1 MSDNDKYQGFDSMPE
16 DTDAVDTETADT
28 PVFDTAAMRE
38 PSEAS
43 RVDVDEARAEPPVEV
58 SDDRVKVAHGQPYTP
73 PYFQPYYGQPYY
85 HRPSGQ
91 QPVYRPYGTQGQ
103 APYYQHAQ
111 YGPTPPSPAPRT
123 KGRKKGLTL
132 FFSVLGI
139 ILVFCIVLAGVS
151 IGLRD
156 TLPIGGD
163 DTNNSGLTTN
173 DNASLEIRQT
183 PEHTS
188 GTSPAGALTPV
199 EVAEKVSPSVVGVIV
214 YANETGKI
222 ASEGSGVVMG
232 PDTTGDYTY
241 IVTCAHV
248 ISASDTYISI
258 QISDGTQYE
267 AEMVGY
273 DLRTD
278 VGVVKAKAKGLKA
291 AEFGNSDALRVGEQV
306 FAVGNPGG
314 TEFFGSFTG
323 GMVSAINRPVSSEIG
338 YSMESI
344 QHDAAINPGNSGGA
358 LVNLYGQ
365 VVGINSQKIVAAS
378 YEGMGFAIPI
388 VSAKVIV
395 DSLIKHG
402 YIPNRPKLG
411 VTYLPVSAN
420 QVYSIIVQSKGYP
433 GGSIYIESISAD
445 SDLVNTKARTG
456 DIIIAAN
463 GKKLDSSGV
472 LLELIEKGK
481 VGDTITLRLCRVG
494 SNYQTT
500 EFDVKVKLVEDKG
513 GTVEKATQPEDTTT
527 TDPFEFFRNPW
538 GN

>member
-1 MSDNDKYQGFDSMPE
+1 MSDNDRFEEYDLEPE
-16 DTDAVDTETADT
+16 STDVSDPDTPDT
-28 PVFDTAAMRE
+28 PVIDTSSTETIPDSAGVDTDEE
-38 PSEAS
+38 PAQPP
-43 RVDVDEARAEPPVEV
+43 AEVAE
-58 SDDRVKVAHGQPYTP
+58 DRVKMPHEQAYPPPYTP
-73 PYFQPYYGQPYY
+73 PYYGQPYY
-85 HRPSGQ
+85 HPSGQ
-91 QPVYRPYGTQGQ
+91 QPMYRPYGAQGQ
-103 APYYQHAQ
+103 PPYYSQAQ
-111 YGPTPPSPAPRT
+111 YGPTPPPPAPQT
-123 KGRKKGLTL
+123 KGRKKGLTV

-151 IGLRD
+151 IGLHGNLPVGGTD
-156 TLPIGGD
+156 T
-163 DTNNSGLTTN
+163 TTSSLTTN
-173 DNASLEIRQT
+173 DDASLEIRQT
-183 PEHTS
+183 PEQTS
-188 GTSPAGALTPV
+188 GGSPAGVLTPV
-199 EVAEKVSPSVVGVIV
+199 EVADKVSPSVVGVIV
-214 YANETGKI
+214 YANATGKI

-241 IVTCAHV
+241 IITCAHV
-248 ISASDTYISI
+248 ISSSDTYISI

-278 VGVVKAKAKGLKA
+278 VGVVKAKATGLKA
-291 AEFGNSDALRVGEQV
+291 AEFGDSDAMRVGEQV

-338 YSMESI
+338 YTMQSI

-358 LVNLYGQ
+358 LVNIYGQ
-365 VVGINSQKIVAAS
+365 VVGINSQKIVASS

-395 DSLIKHG
+395 DNLIKYG
-402 YIPNRPKLG
+402 YIPDRPKLG
-411 VTYLPVSAN
+411 ITYLPVSAN
-420 QVYSIIVQSKGYP
+420 QIYSIIVQSKGYP
-433 GGSIYIESISAD
+433 GGSLYIESISAD

-513 GTVEKATQPEDTTT
+513 VTVEKVTQPEDTTT